1 MQIKKRLTFTITLV
15 NSEAEKIKEF
25 KDSRTN
31 LTHRIVYLRGVE
43 GLLTDEAVTENLKG
57 KVKNLVK

>member
-25 KDSRTN
+25 KDWRPN
-31 LTHRIVYLRGVE
+31 LTHRVVYLRGVE
-43 GLLTDEAVTENLKG
+43 GIETDEKVIEDLKQEAR
-57 KVKNLVK
+57 NLVR